1 MTNQKNQRCEGQ
13 AVGIIVK
20 NTSGHYLVLYRLREP
35 RGLAFPAGHFDDAL
49 ESPHDAVKR
58 ELFEETGIRAVH
70 VECLFAGQ
78 IKSRCRRG
86 GRSHYW
92 HVYLAVNFRGKPRR
106 REKKQHA
113 FVKFMSPKR
122 IREYVEKNDVDPAW
136 VEIFRKLKIINGH
149 NGKH

>member
-1 MTNQKNQRCEGQ
+1 MKNIQTKRCEGKS
-13 AVGIIVK
+13 AGVILK
-20 NTSGHYLVLYRLREP
+20 NRSGHYLVLYRLREP

-49 ESPHDAVKR
+49 EAPYDAAKR
-58 ELFEETGIRAVH
+58 ELFEETGIRATH
-70 VECLFAGQ
+70 VECRFAG
-78 IKSRCRRG
+78 KVKGRCRRG

-92 HVYLAVNFRGKPRR
+92 YVYLATKFAGKPRR

-113 FVKFMSPKR
+113 FVKFMSPGR

-136 VEIFRKLKIINGH
+136 VEIFRTLKIINGH